1 MANFRPK
8 KPLGGTEP
16 PDTDTLEN
24 FLRLALDNLVITP
37 VDASHSELV
46 ETDEASPSKQTR

>member
-8 KPLGGTEP
+8 KPVGGTEP
-16 PDTDTLEN
+16 PNTDTLEA
-24 FLRLALDNLVITP
+24 FLRMALDKFTVEEVP
-37 VDASHSELV
+37 AELS